1 MVLINPKGCTVNN
14 IINIVDNG
22 QIICC
27 FVYRLLYMYI
37 EGEAGG
43 NAVKVSSLLIYISD
57 RIYRR
62 SGPLEYGQTNGS
74 LKIQARSRPIST
86 NQAVSGSSVARGQFG
101 QVIA

>member
-1 MVLINPKGCTVNN
+1 MDKLFAVLYIA
-14 IINIVDNG
+14 I
-22 QIICC
+22 
-27 FVYRLLYMYI
+27 LYMYI